1 MSTTSR
7 RKDTSVIGKLV
18 QKPYNYSFIQA
29 VRLLERFS
37 AMQRPGA
44 INFAKNPI
52 ARFLQPSTEAVRFHS
67 NQSLSFPSSEIS
79 TIKPSSDT
87 ATMRQWHM
95 LVNFIGLTGSKG
107 VMPYHYSELVLQRL
121 KAKDK
126 TLESFFDLFNHRT
139 TSLFYQAC
147 VKYNLPLEYERRR
160 LNPLPGSEYDSHTQ
174 VLLSLIGMGTRK
186 LTRRLYTND
195 ESLLYYAGLFS
206 SRVKSTIGL
215 KQILQNHFSIPVQIQ
230 EFIGQWQD
238 LIDDVR
244 TMLPGFANP
253 RGQNNCLGKSVL
265 LGRKGWFAQG
275 KIRII
280 LGPLNRQ
287 QLNTFAPGTVT
298 LNALNEIVR
307 FYINFEYDYEFIM
320 RIQRRHIP
328 ARITLSKGNSPVMGW
343 NTWLA
348 SAVKTAASSEETVDI
363 PVSSRRFQ

>member
-1 MSTTSR
+1 
-7 RKDTSVIGKLV
+7 
-18 QKPYNYSFIQA
+18 

-52 ARFLQPSTEAVRFHS
+52 ARFLQPGTEAVRFHS
-67 NQSLSFPSSEIS
+67 KQSLSFPAAEIS
-79 TIKPSSDT
+79 AIKPSSDT
-87 ATMRQWHM
+87 ASLRQWHM
-95 LVNFIGLTGSKG
+95 VIDFLGLTGSNG
-107 VMPYHYSELVLQRL
+107 IMPYHYSELVLQRL
-121 KAKDK
+121 KAKDD

-139 TSLFYQAC
+139 VSLFYQAC

-160 LNPLPGSEYDSHTQ
+160 LNPLPGMEYDSHTQ

-186 LTRRLYTND
+186 LTKRLYTND

-244 TMLPGFANP
+244 TMLPGFTNP
-253 RGQNNCLGKSVL
+253 RGQNNCLGKSVM
-265 LGRKGWFAQG
+265 LGHKGWFAQG

-280 LGPLNRQ
+280 LGPLNRR

-298 LNALNEIVR
+298 LNALNEMVR

-320 RIQRRHIP
+320 RINRRHIP
-328 ARITLSKGNSPVMGW
+328 ERMKLSRSGSPVMGW
-343 NTWLA
+343 NTWLT
-348 SAVKTAASSEETVDI
+348 SAKTADRTRDATLDI
-363 PVSSRRFQ
+363 PVSSRRFR